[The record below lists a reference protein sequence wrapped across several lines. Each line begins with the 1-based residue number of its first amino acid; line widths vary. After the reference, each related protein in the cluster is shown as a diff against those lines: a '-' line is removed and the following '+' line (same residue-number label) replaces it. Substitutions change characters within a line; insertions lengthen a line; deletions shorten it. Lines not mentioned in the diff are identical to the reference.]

1 MEMKKVTHE
10 NRELWLE
17 HGVRRV
23 SYFYKRRARS
33 AITNINYNKIQN
45 EFTKRHGCKFMKT
58 DTKMWPAQGFR
69 VNDYPKSKTW

>member
-23 SYFYKRRARS
+23 SYIFLQK
-33 AITNINYNKIQN
+33 
-45 EFTKRHGCKFMKT
+45 
-58 DTKMWPAQGFR
+58 
-69 VNDYPKSKTW
+69 KSKIRHD